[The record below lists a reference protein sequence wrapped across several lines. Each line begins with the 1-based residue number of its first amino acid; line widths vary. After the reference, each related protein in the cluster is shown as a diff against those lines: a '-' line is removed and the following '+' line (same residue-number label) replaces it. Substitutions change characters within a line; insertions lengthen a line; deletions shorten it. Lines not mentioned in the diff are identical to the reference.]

1 MRVLGSCILLAAAA
15 LAVACQSP
23 PQQAVQAQGASNP
36 TAYAGGR
43 GTSTE
48 DAVIIVATDH
58 MAGIRAEYT
67 WLAQQYPGYRR
78 VSQALLRGNGKFYD
92 RIEIE
97 TKDGQ
102 KKAVYFDIT
111 ALVPKQ

>member
-1 MRVLGSCILLAAAA
+1 MRTLGTSLAALATA
-15 LAVACQSP
+15 LAVACEST
-23 PQQAVQAQGASNP
+23 PQQAPRAAIAGSPV
-36 TAYAGGR
+36 AYAGGV
-43 GTSTE
+43 GGSVD

-58 MAGIRAEYT
+58 MAGIRAEYQ
-67 WLAQQYPGYRR
+67 WLAQRYPGYRR
-78 VSQALLRGNGKFYD
+78 VSQALMSGSGKFYD

-97 TKDGQ
+97 TSDGQ